1 MASTKEQ
8 ILGTPKENTQSTVP
22 EVAAPPTKT
31 PVPNGGTAPTGNDG
45 NETQVNDGSAVVGAP
60 ATVPGGAVIPPSSPA
75 NANDG
80 TAGSAVPTFDWNTGT
95 MKGNEQQPITVPYEP
110 GKEPKDAVPVTKKA
124 PLPTAQPTP
133 AGAQPPEAAQP
144 AKAPERKMSYVEM
157 FRQMS
162 PYKPPTAEELEN
174 ARKKEKRDKVFAAI
188 GDGIAALSN
197 LYFTTK
203 GAPNA
208 FDPRN
213 SLSAKAR
220 ERWDKLNKEREENAR
235 YYMQEAMKAQAL
247 DDDRDDK
254 DRSYMSKLQNDYRN
268 YLLKLSADNRA
279 AELHDLDKQLRQGKI
294 NEQTYKAK
302 KAEVEAKYA
311 EDNQKSVIAKN
322 KAAAKASNASAANS
336 YASAEEHRT
345 NARGRF
351 QWWDENGN
359 VHYAKTQEEA
369 ITKARQHGTLDS
381 VKVDT
386 TTSTESDATN
396 RGKPVYVKDKD
407 GNPVV
412 QKDEKGKPVVDK
424 EGKPVYVKV
433 KKSSST
439 TTSKPVYYPGIR
451 QKQKPNPMHDG
462 GRGGGK
468 KKNPMS

>member
-22 EVAAPPTKT
+22 EVAAPPVQR

-60 ATVPGGAVIPPSSPA
+60 ATVPGGAVTPPPPPSSPA

-124 PLPTAQPTP
+124 PLPTP
-133 AGAQPPEAAQP
+133 AGAQPPEAAPP

-162 PYKPPTAEELEN
+162 PYKPPTAEELEKE
-174 ARKKEKRDKVFAAI
+174 RKKEKRDKVFAAI

-247 DDDRDDK
+247 DDDRADK
-254 DRSYMSKLQNDYRN
+254 DRSYMQKLQNDYRN

-311 EDNQKSVIAKN
+311 DENQRSVIAKN
-322 KAAAKASNASAANS
+322 KAAANASNASANASN
-336 YASAEEHRT
+336 ASAEEHRT

-381 VKVDT
+381 ETVDT
-386 TTSTESDATN
+386 TTSSDVVR
-396 RGKPVYVKDKD
+396 RGKLTGEK
-407 GNPVV
+407 
-412 QKDEKGKPVVDK
+412 QKK
-424 EGKPVYVKV
+424 
-433 KKSSST
+433 
-439 TTSKPVYYPGIR
+439 TTSKKVYYPGIR
-451 QKQKPNPMHDG
+451 QKPAAKPQAKPAAKPSSRKYSGFSIH
-462 GRGGGK
+462 K
-468 KKNPMS
+468 

>member
-22 EVAAPPTKT
+22 EVTAPPTKT

-45 NETQVNDGSAVVGAP
+45 NEKQVNDGSAVVGAP
-60 ATVPGGAVIPPSSPA
+60 ATVPGSAVTPPSSPA

-80 TAGSAVPTFDWNTGT
+80 TAGSAVPAFDWNTGT
-95 MKGNEQQPITVPYEP
+95 IKGNEQQPITVPYEP

-133 AGAQPPEAAQP
+133 AGAEAPEATQP
-144 AKAPERKMSYVEM
+144 KKMSYVEM

-268 YLLKLSADNRA
+268 YLLKLSANNRA

-322 KAAAKASNASAANS
+322 KAAAKASNASANNS
-336 YASAEEHRT
+336 NAQAAEHR
-345 NARGRF
+345 R
-351 QWWDENGN
+351 N
-359 VHYAKTQEEA
+359 VNSGYAWYEKDGTRHIAKTKDEA
-369 ITKARQHGTLDS
+369 VYNARQHGTLDS
-381 VKVDT
+381 VETISTDT
-386 TTSTESDATN
+386 TESDVVH
-396 RGKPVYVKDKD
+396 RGKVVKNQKKTVTTKKHKD
-407 GNPVV
+407 
-412 QKDEKGKPVVDK
+412 
-424 EGKPVYVKV
+424 
-433 KKSSST
+433 
-439 TTSKPVYYPGIR
+439 VYYPGIR
-451 QKQKPNPMHDG
+451 QKPAAKPQAKPAAKPSSRKYSGFSIH
-462 GRGGGK
+462 K
-468 KKNPMS
+468 

>member
-1 MASTKEQ
+1 MISTKEQ
-8 ILGTPKENTQSTVP
+8 ILGAPQENTQSTVA
-22 EVAAPPTKT
+22 EVAAPPVQR

-45 NETQVNDGSAVVGAP
+45 NAAPVNDGSAIVGAP
-60 ATVPGGAVIPPSSPA
+60 ATVPVGAVTPPSSPA

-80 TAGSAVPTFDWNTGT
+80 TAGSAFPTYDWNTGT

-133 AGAQPPEAAQP
+133 AGAEAPEATQP
-144 AKAPERKMSYVEM
+144 KKMSYVEM
-157 FRQMS
+157 FQRMS

-247 DDDRDDK
+247 DDDKADK

-268 YLLKLSADNRA
+268 YLLKKAADDRA
-279 AELHDLDKQLRQGKI
+279 NELHDLDKQLRQGKI

-302 KAEVEAKYA
+302 KAEVEANYA
-311 EDNQKSVIAKN
+311 DEIQKSVIAKN
-322 KAAAKASNASAANS
+322 KAAANASNASANNS
-336 YASAEEHRT
+336 NAQAAEHR
-345 NARGRF
+345 R
-351 QWWDENGN
+351 N
-359 VHYAKTQEEA
+359 VNSGYAWYEKDGTRHIAKTKDEA
-369 ITKARQHGTLDS
+369 IYNARQHGTLDS
-381 VKVDT
+381 VETISTDT
-386 TTSTESDATN
+386 TESDVVK
-396 RGKPVYVKDKD
+396 RGKVVKDQKKKTVTTKHKD
-407 GNPVV
+407 
-412 QKDEKGKPVVDK
+412 
-424 EGKPVYVKV
+424 
-433 KKSSST
+433 
-439 TTSKPVYYPGIR
+439 VYYPGIR
-451 QKQKPNPMHDG
+451 QRQKPNPMHDG
-462 GRGGGK
+462 VRGRGK

>member
-8 ILGTPKENTQSTVP
+8 ILGTPKENTQSTVS

-45 NETQVNDGSAVVGAP
+45 NEKQVNDGSAVVGAP
-60 ATVPGGAVIPPSSPA
+60 ATVPGGAVTPPSSPA

-133 AGAQPPEAAQP
+133 AGAEAPEATQP
-144 AKAPERKMSYVEM
+144 KKMSYVEM

-311 EDNQKSVIAKN
+311 EATQKSVIAKN
-322 KAAAKASNASAANS
+322 KASAKASNASANNS
-336 YASAEEHRT
+336 NAQAAEHR
-345 NARGRF
+345 R
-351 QWWDENGN
+351 N
-359 VHYAKTQEEA
+359 VNSGYAWYEKDGTRHIAKTKDEA
-369 ITKARQHGTLDS
+369 MYNAQQHGTLD
-381 VKVDT
+381 KVETISTDT
-386 TTSTESDATN
+386 TESDVVHG
-396 RGKPVYVKDKD
+396 GKVVKNQKKTVTTKKHKD
-407 GNPVV
+407 
-412 QKDEKGKPVVDK
+412 
-424 EGKPVYVKV
+424 
-433 KKSSST
+433 
-439 TTSKPVYYPGIR
+439 VYYPGIR
-451 QKQKPNPMHDG
+451 QKPAAKPQAKPAAKPSSRKYSGFSIH
-462 GRGGGK
+462 K
-468 KKNPMS
+468 

>member
-22 EVAAPPTKT
+22 EVTAPPTKT

-45 NETQVNDGSAVVGAP
+45 NEKQVNDGSAVVGAP
-60 ATVPGGAVIPPSSPA
+60 TTVPGGAVTPPSSPA

-80 TAGSAVPTFDWNTGT
+80 TAGPAVPAFDWNTGT

-110 GKEPKDAVPVTKKA
+110 GKEPKDAVPVVKKA

-133 AGAQPPEAAQP
+133 AGSEAPEAPQP
-144 AKAPERKMSYVEM
+144 KKMSYFDM
-157 FRQMS
+157 FQRMS

-220 ERWDKLNKEREENAR
+220 ERWNKLNKEREENAR

-247 DDDRDDK
+247 DDDRADK
-254 DRSYMSKLQNDYRN
+254 DRSYMQKLQNDYRN

-311 EDNQKSVIAKN
+311 DENQKSVIAKN
-322 KAAAKASNASAANS
+322 KAAANASNASANNS
-336 YASAEEHRT
+336 NAQAAEHR
-345 NARGRF
+345 R
-351 QWWDENGN
+351 N
-359 VHYAKTQEEA
+359 VNSGYAWYEKDGTRHIAKTKDEA
-369 ITKARQHGTLDS
+369 VYNARQHGTLDS
-381 VKVDT
+381 VETISTDT
-386 TTSTESDATN
+386 TESDVVH
-396 RGKPVYVKDKD
+396 RGKVVKNQKKTVTTKKHKD
-407 GNPVV
+407 
-412 QKDEKGKPVVDK
+412 
-424 EGKPVYVKV
+424 
-433 KKSSST
+433 
-439 TTSKPVYYPGIR
+439 VYYPGIR
-451 QKQKPNPMHDG
+451 QKPAAKPQAKPAAKPSSRKYSGFSIH
-462 GRGGGK
+462 K
-468 KKNPMS
+468 

>member
-8 ILGTPKENTQSTVP
+8 ILGTPKENTQSTVSD
-22 EVAAPPTKT
+22 VAAPPVRR

-60 ATVPGGAVIPPSSPA
+60 TTVPGGAVTPPSSPA
-75 NANDG
+75 NVNDG
-80 TAGSAVPTFDWNTGT
+80 TTGSAVPTFDWNTGT

-110 GKEPKDAVPVTKKA
+110 GKEPKDAVPVTK
-124 PLPTAQPTP
+124 
-133 AGAQPPEAAQP
+133 
-144 AKAPERKMSYVEM
+144 KAPERKMSYVEM

-279 AELHDLDKQLRQGKI
+279 AELHDLDKQLREGKI
-294 NEQTYKAK
+294 NEQTYLAK

-311 EDNQKSVIAKN
+311 DDIQKSVIAKN
-322 KAAAKASNASAANS
+322 KAAANASNASAANS
-336 YASAEEHRT
+336 YASAEEHRR
-345 NARGRF
+345 NVNSGYA
-351 QWWDENGN
+351 WYEKNGTR
-359 VHYAKTQEEA
+359 HIAKTKDEA
-369 ITKARQHGTLDS
+369 MYNAQQHGTLD
-381 VKVDT
+381 KVETISTDT
-386 TTSTESDATN
+386 TKSDV
-396 RGKPVYVKDKD
+396 VY
-407 GNPVV
+407 
-412 QKDEKGKPVVDK
+412 KGKVVK
-424 EGKPVYVKV
+424 NQ
-433 KKSSST
+433 KKTVT
-439 TTSKPVYYPGIR
+439 TKKHKDVYYPGIR
-451 QKQKPNPMHDG
+451 HKPAAKPQAKPAAKPSSRKYSGFSIH
-462 GRGGGK
+462 K
-468 KKNPMS
+468 

>member
-22 EVAAPPTKT
+22 EVTAPPTKT

-60 ATVPGGAVIPPSSPA
+60 ATVPGGAVTPPPSPSSPA

-144 AKAPERKMSYVEM
+144 AKAPEHKMSYVEM

-162 PYKPPTAEELEN
+162 PYKPPTAEELERE
-174 ARKKEKRDKVFAAI
+174 RKKEKRDKVFAAI

-220 ERWDKLNKEREENAR
+220 ERWEKLNKEREENAR

-294 NEQTYKAK
+294 NEQTYKAN

-322 KAAAKASNASAANS
+322 KAAAKASNASANNS
-336 YASAEEHRT
+336 NAQAAEHR
-345 NARGRF
+345 R
-351 QWWDENGN
+351 N
-359 VHYAKTQEEA
+359 VNSGYAWYEKDGTRHIAKTKDEA
-369 ITKARQHGTLDS
+369 VYNARQHGTLDS
-381 VKVDT
+381 VETISTDT
-386 TTSTESDATN
+386 TESDVVH
-396 RGKPVYVKDKD
+396 RGKVVKNQKKTVATKKHKD
-407 GNPVV
+407 
-412 QKDEKGKPVVDK
+412 
-424 EGKPVYVKV
+424 
-433 KKSSST
+433 
-439 TTSKPVYYPGIR
+439 VYYPGIR
-451 QKQKPNPMHDG
+451 QKPAAKPQAKPAAKPSSRKYSGFSIH
-462 GRGGGK
+462 K
-468 KKNPMS
+468 

>member
-8 ILGTPKENTQSTVP
+8 ILGAPQENTQSTVA
-22 EVAAPPTKT
+22 EVAAPPVQR

-45 NETQVNDGSAVVGAP
+45 SAAPVNDGSAIVGAP
-60 ATVPGGAVIPPSSPA
+60 ATVPGGAVTPPSSPST
-75 NANDG
+75 ANDG

-124 PLPTAQPTP
+124 PLPTP

-311 EDNQKSVIAKN
+311 EATQKSVIAKN
-322 KAAAKASNASAANS
+322 KASAKASNASAANS
-336 YASAEEHRT
+336 YASAEEHRR
-345 NARGRF
+345 NVNSGYA
-351 QWWDENGN
+351 WYEKNGTR
-359 VHYAKTQEEA
+359 HIAKTKDEA
-369 ITKARQHGTLDS
+369 MYNAQQHGTLD
-381 VKVDT
+381 KVETISIDT
-386 TTSTESDATN
+386 TESDVVH
-396 RGKPVYVKDKD
+396 RGKVVKNQKKTVTTKKHKD
-407 GNPVV
+407 
-412 QKDEKGKPVVDK
+412 
-424 EGKPVYVKV
+424 
-433 KKSSST
+433 
-439 TTSKPVYYPGIR
+439 VYYPGIR
-451 QKQKPNPMHDG
+451 QKPAAKPQAKPAAKPSSRKYSGFSIH
-462 GRGGGK
+462 K
-468 KKNPMS
+468 

>member
-8 ILGTPKENTQSTVP
+8 ILGTPKENTQSTVS

-45 NETQVNDGSAVVGAP
+45 NEKQVNDGSAVVGTP
-60 ATVPGGAVIPPSSPA
+60 ATVPGGAVTPPSSPA

-80 TAGSAVPTFDWNTGT
+80 TEGSAVPTFDWNTGT

-133 AGAQPPEAAQP
+133 AGAEAPEATQP
-144 AKAPERKMSYVEM
+144 KKMSYVEM

-311 EDNQKSVIAKN
+311 EATQKSVIAKN
-322 KAAAKASNASAANS
+322 KASAKASNASANNS
-336 YASAEEHRT
+336 NAQAEEHRR
-345 NARGRF
+345 NVNSGYA
-351 QWWDENGN
+351 WYEKNGTR
-359 VHYAKTQEEA
+359 HIAKTKDEA
-369 ITKARQHGTLDS
+369 MYNAQQHGTLD
-381 VKVDT
+381 KVETISTDT
-386 TTSTESDATN
+386 TKSDV
-396 RGKPVYVKDKD
+396 VY
-407 GNPVV
+407 
-412 QKDEKGKPVVDK
+412 KGKVVK
-424 EGKPVYVKV
+424 NQ
-433 KKSSST
+433 KKTVT
-439 TTSKPVYYPGIR
+439 TKKHKDVYYPGIR
-451 QKQKPNPMHDG
+451 HKPAAKPQAKPAAKPSG
-462 GRGGGK
+462 GSSGSGK
-468 KKNPMS
+468 YSGFSIHK

>member
-8 ILGTPKENTQSTVP
+8 ILGIPKENTQSMVP
-22 EVAAPPTKT
+22 EVAAPPVQR

-60 ATVPGGAVIPPSSPA
+60 ATVPGGAVTPPSSPA

-124 PLPTAQPTP
+124 PLPTP
-133 AGAQPPEAAQP
+133 AGAQPPE

-162 PYKPPTAEELEN
+162 PYKPPTAEELEKE
-174 ARKKEKRDKVFAAI
+174 RKKEKRDKVFAAI

-220 ERWDKLNKEREENAR
+220 ERWEKLNKEREENAR

-247 DDDRDDK
+247 DDDKADK

-311 EDNQKSVIAKN
+311 EATQKSVIAKN
-322 KAAAKASNASAANS
+322 KASAKASNASANNS
-336 YASAEEHRT
+336 NAQAEEHR
-345 NARGRF
+345 R
-351 QWWDENGN
+351 N
-359 VHYAKTQEEA
+359 VNSGYAWYEKDGTRHIAKTKDEA
-369 ITKARQHGTLDS
+369 VYNARQHGTLDS
-381 VKVDT
+381 VETISTDT
-386 TTSTESDATN
+386 TESDVVH
-396 RGKPVYVKDKD
+396 RGKVVKNQKKTVTTKKHKD
-407 GNPVV
+407 
-412 QKDEKGKPVVDK
+412 
-424 EGKPVYVKV
+424 
-433 KKSSST
+433 
-439 TTSKPVYYPGIR
+439 VYYPGIR
-451 QKQKPNPMHDG
+451 QKPAAKPSSRKYSGFSIH
-462 GRGGGK
+462 K
-468 KKNPMS
+468 

>member
-8 ILGTPKENTQSTVP
+8 ILGTPKENAQSTVS

-45 NETQVNDGSAVVGAP
+45 NEKQVNDGSAVVGAP
-60 ATVPGGAVIPPSSPA
+60 AIVPGGAVTPPSSP
-75 NANDG
+75 ANDG
-80 TAGSAVPTFDWNTGT
+80 TAGS
-95 MKGNEQQPITVPYEP
+95 
-110 GKEPKDAVPVTKKA
+110 AVPVTKKA

-133 AGAQPPEAAQP
+133 AGAEAPEATQP
-144 AKAPERKMSYVEM
+144 KKMSYVEM
-157 FRQMS
+157 FQQMS
-162 PYKPPTAEELEN
+162 PYKPPTAEELEKQ
-174 ARKKEKRDKVFAAI
+174 RKKEKRDKVFAAI

-311 EDNQKSVIAKN
+311 EATQKSVIAKN
-322 KAAAKASNASAANS
+322 KASAKASNASAANS
-336 YASAEEHRT
+336 YASAEEHR
-345 NARGRF
+345 R
-351 QWWDENGN
+351 N
-359 VHYAKTQEEA
+359 VNSGYAWYEKDGTRHIAKTKDEA
-369 ITKARQHGTLDS
+369 VYNARQHGTLDS
-381 VKVDT
+381 VETISTDT
-386 TTSTESDATN
+386 TESDVVH
-396 RGKPVYVKDKD
+396 RGKVVKNQKNTVTTKKHKD
-407 GNPVV
+407 
-412 QKDEKGKPVVDK
+412 
-424 EGKPVYVKV
+424 
-433 KKSSST
+433 
-439 TTSKPVYYPGIR
+439 VYYPGIR

>member
-22 EVAAPPTKT
+22 EVTAPPTKT

-60 ATVPGGAVIPPSSPA
+60 ATVPGGAVTPPPSPA

-80 TAGSAVPTFDWNTGT
+80 TAGSAFPTYDWNTGT

-133 AGAQPPEAAQP
+133 AGAEAPEATQP
-144 AKAPERKMSYVEM
+144 KKMSYVEM

-162 PYKPPTAEELEN
+162 PYKPPTAEELEKE
-174 ARKKEKRDKVFAAI
+174 RKKEKRDKVFAAI

-213 SLSAKAR
+213 SLSEKAR
-220 ERWDKLNKEREENAR
+220 ERWDKLNKEREENGR

-247 DDDRDDK
+247 DDDKADK

-268 YLLKLSADNRA
+268 YLLKKAADDRA
-279 AELHDLDKQLRQGKI
+279 NELHDLDKQLRQGKI

-302 KAEVEAKYA
+302 KAEVEANYA
-311 EDNQKSVIAKN
+311 DEIQKSVIAKN
-322 KAAAKASNASAANS
+322 KAAANASNASANNS
-336 YASAEEHRT
+336 NAQAAEHR
-345 NARGRF
+345 R
-351 QWWDENGN
+351 N
-359 VHYAKTQEEA
+359 VNSGYAWYEKDGTRHIAKTKDEA
-369 ITKARQHGTLDS
+369 IYNARQHGTLDS
-381 VKVDT
+381 VETISTDT
-386 TTSTESDATN
+386 TESDVVK
-396 RGKPVYVKDKD
+396 RGKVVKDQKKKTVTTKHKD
-407 GNPVV
+407 
-412 QKDEKGKPVVDK
+412 
-424 EGKPVYVKV
+424 
-433 KKSSST
+433 
-439 TTSKPVYYPGIR
+439 VYYPGIR
-451 QKQKPNPMHDG
+451 QRQKPNPMHDG
-462 GRGGGK
+462 VRGRGK

>member
-8 ILGTPKENTQSTVP
+8 ILGTPKENTKSTVS

-45 NETQVNDGSAVVGAP
+45 NEKQVNDGSAVVGAP
-60 ATVPGGAVIPPSSPA
+60 ATVPGGAVTPPSSPA
-75 NANDG
+75 NANDD
-80 TAGSAVPTFDWNTGT
+80 TAGSAVPAFDWNTGT

-133 AGAQPPEAAQP
+133 AGAEAPEATQP
-144 AKAPERKMSYVEM
+144 KKMSYVEM

-311 EDNQKSVIAKN
+311 EATQKSVIAKN
-322 KAAAKASNASAANS
+322 KASAKASNASANNS
-336 YASAEEHRT
+336 NAQAAEHR
-345 NARGRF
+345 R
-351 QWWDENGN
+351 N
-359 VHYAKTQEEA
+359 VNSGYAWYEKDGTRHIAKTKDEA
-369 ITKARQHGTLDS
+369 VYNARQHGTLD
-381 VKVDT
+381 KVETISTDT
-386 TTSTESDATN
+386 TESDVVH
-396 RGKPVYVKDKD
+396 RGKVVKNQKKTVTTKKHKD
-407 GNPVV
+407 
-412 QKDEKGKPVVDK
+412 
-424 EGKPVYVKV
+424 
-433 KKSSST
+433 
-439 TTSKPVYYPGIR
+439 VYYPGIR
-451 QKQKPNPMHDG
+451 QKPAAKPQAKPAAKPSSRKYSGFSIH
-462 GRGGGK
+462 K
-468 KKNPMS
+468 

>member
-22 EVAAPPTKT
+22 EVAAPPVQR

-60 ATVPGGAVIPPSSPA
+60 ATVPGGAVTPPPSPA

-80 TAGSAVPTFDWNTGT
+80 TVGSAVPTFDWNTGT

-133 AGAQPPEAAQP
+133 AGAEAPEATQP
-144 AKAPERKMSYVEM
+144 KKMSYVEM

-188 GDGIAALSN
+188 GDVIAALSN
-197 LYFTTK
+197 LYFTKK

-247 DDDRDDK
+247 DDDRADK

-268 YLLKLSADNRA
+268 YLLKLAADNRA

-322 KAAAKASNASAANS
+322 KAAAKASNASANNS
-336 YASAEEHRT
+336 NAQAAEHR
-345 NARGRF
+345 R
-351 QWWDENGN
+351 N
-359 VHYAKTQEEA
+359 VNSGYAWYEKDGTRHIAKTKDEA
-369 ITKARQHGTLDS
+369 VYNARQHGTLDS
-381 VKVDT
+381 VETISTDT
-386 TTSTESDATN
+386 TESDVMH
-396 RGKPVYVKDKD
+396 RGKVVKNQKKAVTTKKHKD
-407 GNPVV
+407 
-412 QKDEKGKPVVDK
+412 
-424 EGKPVYVKV
+424 
-433 KKSSST
+433 
-439 TTSKPVYYPGIR
+439 VYYPGIR
-451 QKQKPNPMHDG
+451 QKPAAKPSSRKYSGFSIH
-462 GRGGGK
+462 K
-468 KKNPMS
+468 

>member
-22 EVAAPPTKT
+22 EVTAPPVQR

-60 ATVPGGAVIPPSSPA
+60 ATVPGGAVTPPSSPA

-133 AGAQPPEAAQP
+133 AGAEAPEA
-144 AKAPERKMSYVEM
+144 KKMSYVEM

-311 EDNQKSVIAKN
+311 EATQKSVIAKN
-322 KAAAKASNASAANS
+322 KASAKASNASANNS
-336 YASAEEHRT
+336 NAQAAEHR
-345 NARGRF
+345 R
-351 QWWDENGN
+351 N
-359 VHYAKTQEEA
+359 VNSGYAWYEKDGTRHIAKTKDEA
-369 ITKARQHGTLDS
+369 VYNARQHGTLDS
-381 VKVDT
+381 VETISTDT
-386 TTSTESDATN
+386 TESDVVH
-396 RGKPVYVKDKD
+396 RGKVVKNQKKTVTTKKHKD
-407 GNPVV
+407 
-412 QKDEKGKPVVDK
+412 
-424 EGKPVYVKV
+424 
-433 KKSSST
+433 
-439 TTSKPVYYPGIR
+439 VYYPGIR
-451 QKQKPNPMHDG
+451 QKPAAKPQAKPAAKPSSRKYSGFSIH
-462 GRGGGK
+462 K
-468 KKNPMS
+468 

>member
-8 ILGTPKENTQSTVP
+8 ILGTPKENTQSTMP
-22 EVAAPPTKT
+22 EVAAPPVQR

-60 ATVPGGAVIPPSSPA
+60 ATVPGGAVTPPPSPA

-80 TAGSAVPTFDWNTGT
+80 TVGSAVPTFDWNTGT

-133 AGAQPPEAAQP
+133 AGAEAPEATQP
-144 AKAPERKMSYVEM
+144 KKMSYVEM

-220 ERWDKLNKEREENAR
+220 ERWEKLNKEREENAR

-247 DDDRDDK
+247 DDDKADK

-322 KAAAKASNASAANS
+322 KAAAKASNASANNS
-336 YASAEEHRT
+336 NAQAAEHR
-345 NARGRF
+345 R
-351 QWWDENGN
+351 N
-359 VHYAKTQEEA
+359 VNSGYAWYEKDGTRHIAKTKDEA
-369 ITKARQHGTLDS
+369 VYNARQHGTLDS
-381 VKVDT
+381 VETISTDT
-386 TTSTESDATN
+386 TESDVVH
-396 RGKPVYVKDKD
+396 RGKVVKNQKKTVTTKKHKD
-407 GNPVV
+407 
-412 QKDEKGKPVVDK
+412 
-424 EGKPVYVKV
+424 
-433 KKSSST
+433 
-439 TTSKPVYYPGIR
+439 VYYPGIR
-451 QKQKPNPMHDG
+451 QKPAAKPQAKPAAKPSSRKYSGFSIH
-462 GRGGGK
+462 K
-468 KKNPMS
+468 

>member
-22 EVAAPPTKT
+22 EVTAPPTKT
-31 PVPNGGTAPTGNDG
+31 QVPNGGTAPTGNDG

-60 ATVPGGAVIPPSSPA
+60 ATVPGGAVTPPSSPA

-95 MKGNEQQPITVPYEP
+95 MKGNEQQPITVPYES

-133 AGAQPPEAAQP
+133 AGAEAPEATQP
-144 AKAPERKMSYVEM
+144 KKMSYVEM

-162 PYKPPTAEELEN
+162 PYKPPTAEELEKE
-174 ARKKEKRDKVFAAI
+174 RKKEKRDKVFAAI

-220 ERWDKLNKEREENAR
+220 ERWEKLNKEREENAR

-247 DDDRDDK
+247 DDDKADK

-322 KAAAKASNASAANS
+322 KAAAKASNASANNS
-336 YASAEEHRT
+336 NAQAAEHR
-345 NARGRF
+345 R
-351 QWWDENGN
+351 N
-359 VHYAKTQEEA
+359 VNSGYAWYEKDGTRHIAKTKDEA
-369 ITKARQHGTLDS
+369 VYNARQHGTLDS
-381 VKVDT
+381 VETISTDT
-386 TTSTESDATN
+386 TESDVVHI
-396 RGKPVYVKDKD
+396 GKVVKNQKKTVTTKKHKD
-407 GNPVV
+407 
-412 QKDEKGKPVVDK
+412 
-424 EGKPVYVKV
+424 
-433 KKSSST
+433 
-439 TTSKPVYYPGIR
+439 VYYPGIR
-451 QKQKPNPMHDG
+451 QKPAAKPQAKPAAKPSSRKYSGFSIH
-462 GRGGGK
+462 K
-468 KKNPMS
+468 

>member
-22 EVAAPPTKT
+22 EVTAPPTKT

-45 NETQVNDGSAVVGAP
+45 NEMQVNDGSAVVGAP
-60 ATVPGGAVIPPSSPA
+60 ATVPGGAVTPPSSPA

-133 AGAQPPEAAQP
+133 AGAEAPEATQP
-144 AKAPERKMSYVEM
+144 KKMSYVEM

-162 PYKPPTAEELEN
+162 PYKPPTAEELEKE
-174 ARKKEKRDKVFAAI
+174 RKKEKRDKVFAAI

-254 DRSYMSKLQNDYRN
+254 DRSYMAKLQNDYRN

-322 KAAAKASNASAANS
+322 KAAAKASNASANNS
-336 YASAEEHRT
+336 NAQAAEHR
-345 NARGRF
+345 R
-351 QWWDENGN
+351 N
-359 VHYAKTQEEA
+359 VNSGYAWYEKDGTRHIAKTKDEA
-369 ITKARQHGTLDS
+369 VYNARQHGTLDS
-381 VKVDT
+381 VETISTDT
-386 TTSTESDATN
+386 TESDVVH
-396 RGKPVYVKDKD
+396 RGKGVKNQKKTVTTKKHKD
-407 GNPVV
+407 
-412 QKDEKGKPVVDK
+412 
-424 EGKPVYVKV
+424 
-433 KKSSST
+433 
-439 TTSKPVYYPGIR
+439 VYYPGIR
-451 QKQKPNPMHDG
+451 QKPAAKPQAKPAAKPSSRKYSGFSIH
-462 GRGGGK
+462 K
-468 KKNPMS
+468 

>member
-22 EVAAPPTKT
+22 EVAAPPVQR

-60 ATVPGGAVIPPSSPA
+60 ATVPGGAVTPPPSPA

-80 TAGSAVPTFDWNTGT
+80 TVGSAVPTFDWNTGT

-133 AGAQPPEAAQP
+133 AGAEAPEATQP
-144 AKAPERKMSYVEM
+144 KKMSYVEM

-322 KAAAKASNASAANS
+322 KAAAKASNASANNS
-336 YASAEEHRT
+336 NAQAAEHR
-345 NARGRF
+345 R
-351 QWWDENGN
+351 N
-359 VHYAKTQEEA
+359 VNSGYAWYEKDGTRHIAKTKDEA
-369 ITKARQHGTLDS
+369 VYNARQHGTLDS
-381 VKVDT
+381 VET
-386 TTSTESDATN
+386 ISTGTTESDVVH
-396 RGKPVYVKDKD
+396 RGKVVKNQKKTVTTKKHKD
-407 GNPVV
+407 
-412 QKDEKGKPVVDK
+412 
-424 EGKPVYVKV
+424 
-433 KKSSST
+433 
-439 TTSKPVYYPGIR
+439 VYYPGIR
-451 QKQKPNPMHDG
+451 QKPAAKPQAKPAAKPSSRKYSGFSIH
-462 GRGGGK
+462 K
-468 KKNPMS
+468 

>member
-8 ILGTPKENTQSTVP
+8 ILGTPKENTQSTVS

-45 NETQVNDGSAVVGAP
+45 NETQVNDGSSVVGAP
-60 ATVPGGAVIPPSSPA
+60 ATVPGGAVTPPSSPA
-75 NANDG
+75 NAG
-80 TAGSAVPTFDWNTGT
+80 TAGSAVPAFDWNTGT

-124 PLPTAQPTP
+124 PLPTP

-268 YLLKLSADNRA
+268 YLLKLSANNRA

-322 KAAAKASNASAANS
+322 KAAAKASNASANNS
-336 YASAEEHRT
+336 NAQAAEHR
-345 NARGRF
+345 R
-351 QWWDENGN
+351 N
-359 VHYAKTQEEA
+359 VNSGYAWYEKDGTRHIAKTKDEA
-369 ITKARQHGTLDS
+369 VYNARQHGTLDS
-381 VKVDT
+381 VETISTDT
-386 TTSTESDATN
+386 TESDVVH
-396 RGKPVYVKDKD
+396 RGKVVKNQKKTVTTKKHKD
-407 GNPVV
+407 
-412 QKDEKGKPVVDK
+412 
-424 EGKPVYVKV
+424 
-433 KKSSST
+433 
-439 TTSKPVYYPGIR
+439 VYYPGIR
-451 QKQKPNPMHDG
+451 QKPAAKPQAKPAAKPSSRKYSGFSIH
-462 GRGGGK
+462 K
-468 KKNPMS
+468 

>member
-22 EVAAPPTKT
+22 EVTAPPTKT

-45 NETQVNDGSAVVGAP
+45 SAVVGAP
-60 ATVPGGAVIPPSSPA
+60 ATVPGGAVTPPPSPA

-80 TAGSAVPTFDWNTGT
+80 TVGSAVPTFDWSTGT

-133 AGAQPPEAAQP
+133 AGAEAPEATQP
-144 AKAPERKMSYVEM
+144 KKMSYVEM

-220 ERWDKLNKEREENAR
+220 ERWDKLNKGREENAR

-268 YLLKLSADNRA
+268 YLLKQSADNRA

-311 EDNQKSVIAKN
+311 EATQKSVIAKN
-322 KAAAKASNASAANS
+322 KASAKASNASANNS
-336 YASAEEHRT
+336 NAQAAEHR
-345 NARGRF
+345 R
-351 QWWDENGN
+351 N
-359 VHYAKTQEEA
+359 VNSGYAWYEKDGTRHIAKTKDEA
-369 ITKARQHGTLDS
+369 MYNAQQHGTLD
-381 VKVDT
+381 KVETISTDT
-386 TTSTESDATN
+386 TESDVVH
-396 RGKPVYVKDKD
+396 RGKVVKNQKKTVTTKKHKD
-407 GNPVV
+407 
-412 QKDEKGKPVVDK
+412 
-424 EGKPVYVKV
+424 
-433 KKSSST
+433 
-439 TTSKPVYYPGIR
+439 VYYPGIR

>member
-8 ILGTPKENTQSTVP
+8 ILGTPKENTQSTVS

-45 NETQVNDGSAVVGAP
+45 NEKQVNDGSAVVGAP
-60 ATVPGGAVIPPSSPA
+60 ATVPGGAVTPPSSPA

-133 AGAQPPEAAQP
+133 AGAEAPEATQP
-144 AKAPERKMSYVEM
+144 KKMSYVEM

-311 EDNQKSVIAKN
+311 EATQKSVIAKN
-322 KAAAKASNASAANS
+322 KASAKASNASANNS
-336 YASAEEHRT
+336 NAQAEEHRR
-345 NARGRF
+345 NVNSGYA
-351 QWWDENGN
+351 WYEKNGTR
-359 VHYAKTQEEA
+359 HIAKTKDEA
-369 ITKARQHGTLDS
+369 MYNAQQHGTLD
-381 VKVDT
+381 KVETISTDT
-386 TTSTESDATN
+386 TKSDV
-396 RGKPVYVKDKD
+396 VY
-407 GNPVV
+407 
-412 QKDEKGKPVVDK
+412 KGKVVK
-424 EGKPVYVKV
+424 NQ
-433 KKSSST
+433 KKTVT
-439 TTSKPVYYPGIR
+439 TKKHKDVYYPGIR
-451 QKQKPNPMHDG
+451 HKPAAKPQAKPAAKPSG
-462 GRGGGK
+462 GSSGSGK
-468 KKNPMS
+468 YSGFSIHK

>member
-22 EVAAPPTKT
+22 EVTAPPTKT

-45 NETQVNDGSAVVGAP
+45 NEKQVNDGSAVVGAP
-60 ATVPGGAVIPPSSPA
+60 ATVPGGAVTPPSSPA

-80 TAGSAVPTFDWNTGT
+80 TAGSAVPAFDWNTGT

-133 AGAQPPEAAQP
+133 AGVEAPEATQP
-144 AKAPERKMSYVEM
+144 KKMSYVEM

-311 EDNQKSVIAKN
+311 EATQKSVIAKN
-322 KAAAKASNASAANS
+322 KASAKASNASAANS
-336 YASAEEHRT
+336 YASAEEHR
-345 NARGRF
+345 R
-351 QWWDENGN
+351 N
-359 VHYAKTQEEA
+359 VNSGYAWYEKDGTRHIAKTKDEA
-369 ITKARQHGTLDS
+369 VYNARQHGTLDS
-381 VKVDT
+381 VETISTDT
-386 TTSTESDATN
+386 TESDVVH
-396 RGKPVYVKDKD
+396 RGKVVKNQKKTVTTKKHKD
-407 GNPVV
+407 
-412 QKDEKGKPVVDK
+412 
-424 EGKPVYVKV
+424 
-433 KKSSST
+433 
-439 TTSKPVYYPGIR
+439 VYYPGIR
-451 QKQKPNPMHDG
+451 QKPAAKPQVKPAAKPSG
-462 GRGGGK
+462 GSSGSGK
-468 KKNPMS
+468 YSGFSIHK

>member
-22 EVAAPPTKT
+22 EVTAPPTKT

-45 NETQVNDGSAVVGAP
+45 NEKQVNDGSAVVGAP
-60 ATVPGGAVIPPSSPA
+60 ATVPGGAVTPPSSPA

-80 TAGSAVPTFDWNTGT
+80 TAGSSVPAFDWNTGT

-110 GKEPKDAVPVTKKA
+110 GKEPKDAVPVVKKA

-133 AGAQPPEAAQP
+133 AGAEAPEATQP
-144 AKAPERKMSYVEM
+144 KKMSYFDM
-157 FRQMS
+157 FQRMS

-197 LYFTTK
+197 LYFTTN

-247 DDDRDDK
+247 DDDRADK
-254 DRSYMSKLQNDYRN
+254 DRNYMQKLQNDYRN

-311 EDNQKSVIAKN
+311 DENQKSVIAKN
-322 KAAAKASNASAANS
+322 KAAANASNASANNS
-336 YASAEEHRT
+336 NAQAAEHR
-345 NARGRF
+345 R
-351 QWWDENGN
+351 N
-359 VHYAKTQEEA
+359 VNSGYAWYEKDGTRHIAKTKDEA
-369 ITKARQHGTLDS
+369 VYNARQHGTLDS
-381 VKVDT
+381 VETISTDT
-386 TTSTESDATN
+386 TESDVVH
-396 RGKPVYVKDKD
+396 RGKVVKNQKKTVTTKKHKD
-407 GNPVV
+407 
-412 QKDEKGKPVVDK
+412 
-424 EGKPVYVKV
+424 
-433 KKSSST
+433 
-439 TTSKPVYYPGIR
+439 VYYPGIR
-451 QKQKPNPMHDG
+451 QKPAANPQAKPAAKPSSRKYSGFSIH
-462 GRGGGK
+462 K
-468 KKNPMS
+468 

>member
-8 ILGTPKENTQSTVP
+8 ILGTPKENTQSTVS

-45 NETQVNDGSAVVGAP
+45 NEKQINDGSAVVGAP
-60 ATVPGGAVIPPSSPA
+60 ATVPGGAVTPPSSPA

-124 PLPTAQPTP
+124 PLPTP

-311 EDNQKSVIAKN
+311 EATQKSVIAKN
-322 KAAAKASNASAANS
+322 KASAKASNASAANS
-336 YASAEEHRT
+336 YASAEEHR
-345 NARGRF
+345 R
-351 QWWDENGN
+351 N
-359 VHYAKTQEEA
+359 VNSGYAWYEKDGTRHIAKTKDEA
-369 ITKARQHGTLDS
+369 VYNARQHGTLDS
-381 VKVDT
+381 VETISTDT
-386 TTSTESDATN
+386 TESDVVH
-396 RGKPVYVKDKD
+396 RGKVVKNQKKTVTTKKHKD
-407 GNPVV
+407 
-412 QKDEKGKPVVDK
+412 
-424 EGKPVYVKV
+424 
-433 KKSSST
+433 
-439 TTSKPVYYPGIR
+439 VYYPGIR
-451 QKQKPNPMHDG
+451 QKPAAKPQAKPAAKPSSRKYSGFSIH
-462 GRGGGK
+462 K
-468 KKNPMS
+468 

>member
-8 ILGTPKENTQSTVP
+8 ILGTPKVNTQSTVP
-22 EVAAPPTKT
+22 EVTAPPTKT

-45 NETQVNDGSAVVGAP
+45 NEKQVNDGSAVVGAP
-60 ATVPGGAVIPPSSPA
+60 ATVPGGAVTPPSSPA

-80 TAGSAVPTFDWNTGT
+80 TAGSAVPAFDWNTGT

-110 GKEPKDAVPVTKKA
+110 GKEPKDAVPVVKKA

-133 AGAQPPEAAQP
+133 AGAEAPEAPQP
-144 AKAPERKMSYVEM
+144 KKMSYFDM
-157 FRQMS
+157 FQRMS

-247 DDDRDDK
+247 DDDRADK
-254 DRSYMSKLQNDYRN
+254 DRSYMQKLQNDYRN
-268 YLLKLSADNRA
+268 YLLKLAADNRA

-311 EDNQKSVIAKN
+311 DENQKSVIAKN
-322 KAAAKASNASAANS
+322 KAAANASNASATNS

-351 QWWDENGN
+351 KWWDENGN

-381 VKVDT
+381 ETVDT
-386 TTSTESDATN
+386 TTTSDVVR
-396 RGKPVYVKDKD
+396 RGKVTGKK
-407 GNPVV
+407 
-412 QKDEKGKPVVDK
+412 QKK
-424 EGKPVYVKV
+424 
-433 KKSSST
+433 
-439 TTSKPVYYPGIR
+439 TTSKKVYYPGIR
-451 QKQKPNPMHDG
+451 QKPAASQPAAKPQPKPAAKPNSG
-462 GRGGGK
+462 KQGGGWA
-468 KKNPMS
+468 SGLTL

>member
-8 ILGTPKENTQSTVP
+8 ILGTPKENTQSTVS
-22 EVAAPPTKT
+22 EVSAPPTKT

-45 NETQVNDGSAVVGAP
+45 NEKQINDGSAVVGA
-60 ATVPGGAVIPPSSPA
+60 PPSSPA

-80 TAGSAVPTFDWNTGT
+80 TAGSAVPAFDWNTGT

-124 PLPTAQPTP
+124 PLPTP

-157 FRQMS
+157 FRLMS

-311 EDNQKSVIAKN
+311 EATQKSVIAKN
-322 KAAAKASNASAANS
+322 KASAKASNASAANS
-336 YASAEEHRT
+336 YASAEEHR
-345 NARGRF
+345 R
-351 QWWDENGN
+351 N
-359 VHYAKTQEEA
+359 VNSGYAWYEKDGTRHIAKTKDEA
-369 ITKARQHGTLDS
+369 VYNARQHGTLDS
-381 VKVDT
+381 VETISTDT
-386 TTSTESDATN
+386 TESDVVH
-396 RGKPVYVKDKD
+396 RGKVVK
-407 GNPVV
+407 N
-412 QKDEKGKPVVDK
+412 QKKTVSTKH
-424 EGKPVYVKV
+424 
-433 KKSSST
+433 KKN
-439 TTSKPVYYPGIR
+439 VYYPGIR
-451 QKQKPNPMHDG
+451 QKPAAKPQAKPAAKPSSRKYSGFSIH
-462 GRGGGK
+462 K
-468 KKNPMS
+468 

>member
-8 ILGTPKENTQSTVP
+8 ILGTPKVNTQSKVP
-22 EVAAPPTKT
+22 EVTAPPTKT

-45 NETQVNDGSAVVGAP
+45 NEKQVNDGSAVVGAP
-60 ATVPGGAVIPPSSPA
+60 ATVPGGAVTPPSSPST
-75 NANDG
+75 ANDG

-124 PLPTAQPTP
+124 PLPTP

-311 EDNQKSVIAKN
+311 EATQKSVIAKN
-322 KAAAKASNASAANS
+322 KASAKASNASAANS
-336 YASAEEHRT
+336 YASAEEHRR
-345 NARGRF
+345 NVNSGYA
-351 QWWDENGN
+351 WYEKNGTR
-359 VHYAKTQEEA
+359 HIAKTKDEA
-369 ITKARQHGTLDS
+369 MYNAQQHGTLD
-381 VKVDT
+381 KVETISTDT
-386 TTSTESDATN
+386 TESDVVH
-396 RGKPVYVKDKD
+396 RGKVVKNQKKTVTTKKHKD
-407 GNPVV
+407 
-412 QKDEKGKPVVDK
+412 
-424 EGKPVYVKV
+424 
-433 KKSSST
+433 
-439 TTSKPVYYPGIR
+439 VYYPGIR
-451 QKQKPNPMHDG
+451 QKPAAKPQAKPAAKPSSRKYSGFSIH
-462 GRGGGK
+462 K
-468 KKNPMS
+468 

>member
-8 ILGTPKENTQSTVP
+8 ILGTPKENTQSTVS

-45 NETQVNDGSAVVGAP
+45 NEKQVNDGSAVVGAP
-60 ATVPGGAVIPPSSPA
+60 ATVPGGAVTPPSSPA

-80 TAGSAVPTFDWNTGT
+80 TAGSAVPAFDWNTGT
-95 MKGNEQQPITVPYEP
+95 MKGNEHQPITVPYEP

-133 AGAQPPEAAQP
+133 AGTEAPEATQP
-144 AKAPERKMSYVEM
+144 KKMSYVEM

-162 PYKPPTAEELEN
+162 PYKPPTAEELEKE
-174 ARKKEKRDKVFAAI
+174 RKKEKRDKVFAAI

-311 EDNQKSVIAKN
+311 EATQKSVIAKN
-322 KAAAKASNASAANS
+322 KASAKASNASAANS
-336 YASAEEHRT
+336 YASAEEHR
-345 NARGRF
+345 R
-351 QWWDENGN
+351 N
-359 VHYAKTQEEA
+359 VNSGYAWYEKDGTRHIAKTKDEA
-369 ITKARQHGTLDS
+369 VYNARQHGTLDS
-381 VKVDT
+381 VETISTDI
-386 TTSTESDATN
+386 TESDVVH
-396 RGKPVYVKDKD
+396 RGKVVKNQKKTVTTKKHKD
-407 GNPVV
+407 
-412 QKDEKGKPVVDK
+412 
-424 EGKPVYVKV
+424 
-433 KKSSST
+433 
-439 TTSKPVYYPGIR
+439 VYYPGIR
-451 QKQKPNPMHDG
+451 QKPAAKPQAKPAAKPSSRKYSGFSIH
-462 GRGGGK
+462 K
-468 KKNPMS
+468 

>member
-1 MASTKEQ
+1 MISTKEQ
-8 ILGTPKENTQSTVP
+8 ILGAPQENTQSTVA
-22 EVAAPPTKT
+22 EVAAPPVQR

-45 NETQVNDGSAVVGAP
+45 NAAPVNDGSAIVGAP
-60 ATVPGGAVIPPSSPA
+60 ATVPVGAVTPPSSPA

-80 TAGSAVPTFDWNTGT
+80 TAGSAFPTYDWNTGT
-95 MKGNEQQPITVPYEP
+95 MKENEQQPITVPYEP

-133 AGAQPPEAAQP
+133 AGAEAPEAIQP
-144 AKAPERKMSYVEM
+144 KKMSYVEM

-311 EDNQKSVIAKN
+311 EATQKSVIAKN
-322 KAAAKASNASAANS
+322 KASAKASNASANNS
-336 YASAEEHRT
+336 NAQAAEHRR
-345 NARGRF
+345 NVNSGYA
-351 QWWDENGN
+351 WYEKNGTR
-359 VHYAKTQEEA
+359 HIAKTKDEA
-369 ITKARQHGTLDS
+369 MYNAQQHGTLD
-381 VKVDT
+381 KVETISTDT
-386 TTSTESDATN
+386 TESDVVH
-396 RGKPVYVKDKD
+396 RGKVVK
-407 GNPVV
+407 N
-412 QKDEKGKPVVDK
+412 QKKTVSTKH
-424 EGKPVYVKV
+424 
-433 KKSSST
+433 KKN
-439 TTSKPVYYPGIR
+439 VYYPGIR
-451 QKQKPNPMHDG
+451 QKPAAKPQVKPAAKPSG
-462 GRGGGK
+462 GSSGSGK
-468 KKNPMS
+468 YSGFSIYK

>member
-1 MASTKEQ
+1 MISTKEQ
-8 ILGTPKENTQSTVP
+8 ILGAPQENTQSTVA
-22 EVAAPPTKT
+22 EVAAPPVQR

-45 NETQVNDGSAVVGAP
+45 NAAPVNDGSAIVGAP
-60 ATVPGGAVIPPSSPA
+60 ATVPGGAVTPPSSPT
-75 NANDG
+75 NVNDG
-80 TAGSAVPTFDWNTGT
+80 TAGSAFPTFDWNTGT
-95 MKGNEQQPITVPYEP
+95 MKENEQQPITVPYEP

-124 PLPTAQPTP
+124 PLPTP
-133 AGAQPPEAAQP
+133 AGAQPPEAAPP

-157 FRQMS
+157 FQRMS
-162 PYKPPTAEELEN
+162 PYKPPTAEELEKE
-174 ARKKEKRDKVFAAI
+174 RKKEKRDKVFAAI

-311 EDNQKSVIAKN
+311 EATQKSVIAKN
-322 KAAAKASNASAANS
+322 KASAKASNASAANS
-336 YASAEEHRT
+336 YASAEEHRR
-345 NARGRF
+345 NVNSGYA
-351 QWWDENGN
+351 WYEKNGTR
-359 VHYAKTQEEA
+359 HIAKTKDEA
-369 ITKARQHGTLDS
+369 MYNAQQHGTLD
-381 VKVDT
+381 KVETISTDT
-386 TTSTESDATN
+386 TESDVVH
-396 RGKPVYVKDKD
+396 RGKVVK
-407 GNPVV
+407 N
-412 QKDEKGKPVVDK
+412 QKKTVSTKH
-424 EGKPVYVKV
+424 
-433 KKSSST
+433 KKN
-439 TTSKPVYYPGIR
+439 VYYPGIR
-451 QKQKPNPMHDG
+451 QKPAAKPQVKPAAKPSG
-462 GRGGGK
+462 GSSGSGK
-468 KKNPMS
+468 YSGFSIHK

>member
-22 EVAAPPTKT
+22 EVTAPPVQR

-60 ATVPGGAVIPPSSPA
+60 ATVPGGAVTPPPSPA

-80 TAGSAVPTFDWNTGT
+80 TVGSAVPTFDWNTGT

-133 AGAQPPEAAQP
+133 AGAEAPEATQP
-144 AKAPERKMSYVEM
+144 KKMSYVEM

-311 EDNQKSVIAKN
+311 EATQKSVIAKN
-322 KAAAKASNASAANS
+322 KASAKASNASANNS
-336 YASAEEHRT
+336 NAQAAEHR
-345 NARGRF
+345 R
-351 QWWDENGN
+351 N
-359 VHYAKTQEEA
+359 VNSGYAWYEKDGTRHIAKTKDEA
-369 ITKARQHGTLDS
+369 MYNAQQHGTLD
-381 VKVDT
+381 KVETISTDT
-386 TTSTESDATN
+386 TESDVVH
-396 RGKPVYVKDKD
+396 RGKVVKNQKKTVTTKKHKD
-407 GNPVV
+407 
-412 QKDEKGKPVVDK
+412 
-424 EGKPVYVKV
+424 
-433 KKSSST
+433 
-439 TTSKPVYYPGIR
+439 VYYPGIR
-451 QKQKPNPMHDG
+451 QKPAAKPQAKPAAKPSSRKYSGFSIH
-462 GRGGGK
+462 K
-468 KKNPMS
+468 